1 MNGGII
7 MLENN
12 SATQRRFGGIMLF
25 HFCAMSA
32 VGTFAMAYAL
42 SLGATATLVGT
53 MLAGYRV
60 SAVAGQ
66 FFWGGVSDR
75 LQRSRLLFR
84 VCIVLSLAVCA
95 GYCLVPGAGALVGFY
110 ALMGFVQTPLNSNL
124 DTWVLK
130 SFSGSGRAYSA
141 IRSIASFGN
150 ALFLLGY
157 GMLLEKLGYGIMLG
171 CMAALVALAL
181 FLTRG
186 VPETPHGEGTPRMNG
201 RDMLALFRNGPYLSI
216 LAVLLVTG
224 LASVTLWQIKIM
236 IYESVGGS
244 VAYQGYDGFVSCMA
258 QVLAMRVVMVLSRRV
273 CAEMRVLVAVIALL
287 GEIAVY
293 ILAWHPAQVL
303 LGGALGGTG
312 YALLL
317 TAVRPLIQ
325 QTVSPGVAATAQGLS
340 DAIFMSVPG
349 FVGGLCGGLLIDA
362 LGLKRLILICAAV
375 ECVAIALAAVLL
387 ARHDGQKQPAQ
398 G

>member
-1 MNGGII
+1 MSETNQ
-7 MLENN
+7 
-12 SATQRRFGGIMLF
+12 TRQRRFGGIMLF
-25 HFCAMSA
+25 HFCALSA

-53 MLAGYRV
+53 MLACYRV

-75 LQRSRLLFR
+75 LQRSRMLFR
-84 VCIVLSLAVCA
+84 MCIVLSLAVCA
-95 GYCLVPGAGALVGFY
+95 GYCLVPGSGALVGFY

-130 SFSGSGRAYSA
+130 SFEGSGRAYSA

-181 FLTRG
+181 LLTCG

-216 LAVLLVTG
+216 LAVLLVAG

-236 IYESVGGS
+236 IYQSVGGS
-244 VAYQGYDGFVSCMA
+244 VAYQGYDGFISCMA
-258 QVLAMRVVMVLSRRV
+258 QVLAMRVVMALSGRV
-273 CAEMRVLVAVIALL
+273 RAGIRAVVAVAAML
-287 GEIAVY
+287 GEILVY

-303 LGGALGGTG
+303 LGGALGGIG

-325 QTVSPGVAATAQGLS
+325 RTVSPGVAATAQGLS
-340 DAIFMSVPG
+340 DAVFMSIPG
-349 FVGGLCGGLLIDA
+349 FVGGICGGLLIDG
-362 LGLKRLILICAAV
+362 LGLKSLIFICAAV
-375 ECVAIALAAVLL
+375 ECVAVALAALL
-387 ARHDGQKQPAQ
+387 LFRRDERKEVAHG
-398 G
+398 